1 MSHFIQ
7 VSIDGEHY
15 SFDGPKQR
23 GRSLK
28 QRAGISLDQPLW
40 LQNERR
46 HVHEGREDRGC
57 QHGHDEKDFTRIDND
72 ESVHLEANQ
81 HFWSVLPARHGI
93 SVTINLKLFEF
104 AEPHQTGRSLKERAA
119 IPLSDVLFRD
129 RPKEDEVIADDTK
142 VTLECGDCFHSAP
155 PADYGAP
162 PIGVT
167 DIGFGRFDSI
177 PQPDGWTFLV
187 VHDYPLPP
195 GLAPAVAELLVKLPP
210 AFPDAAPDMFW
221 LSPHIRTPLG
231 VEPQG
236 TSVETVLGTA
246 WQRFSWHLKP
256 GAWRPGV
263 STLRDYM
270 RCVRTRLEKRN

>member
-1 MSHFIQ
+1 VSNLHHDVQVFINHSRFGFDQ
-7 VSIDGEHY
+7 HEQTGGAIKRHTGIPADHSLCLDALVDDAHEQCGCDRKHSDELKVIADG
-15 SFDGPKQR
+15 DKVM
-23 GRSLK
+23 LK
-28 QRAGISLDQPLW
+28 NGL
-40 LQNERR
+40 
-46 HVHEGREDRGC
+46 
-57 QHGHDEKDFTRIDND
+57 
-72 ESVHLEANQ
+72 
-81 HFWSVLPARHGI
+81 HFWSVVPASHVI
-93 SVTINLKLFEF
+93 SVIINLKPFEF
-104 AEPHQTGRSLKERAA
+104 ADAHQTGRSLKERAG
-119 IPLSDVLFRD
+119 ILLTDVLFRD

-142 VTLECGDCFHSAP
+142 VVLECGDCFHSAP

-162 PIGVT
+162 RIGVG
-167 DIGFGRFDSI
+167 DVGFERFDSV

-195 GLAPAVAELLVKLPP
+195 GLAPAAVDLLVKLPP

-221 LSPHIRTPLG
+221 LSPHIRTPSG

-236 TSVETVLGTA
+236 TSVETVLGGA

-256 GAWRPGV
+256 GAWRPGM